1 MYFVPLFLALIQ
13 KRQFEQSPDVRAL
26 ARQSY
31 EKRHERSVVLNALA
45 IWVEIYCP
53 CIATDNKGIGRD
65 ELANSHALGERVPI
79 DLKLVAAINSLC
91 ARGRA
96 RDQWRQRRGRA
107 GFQCSIEDLDCA
119 HQQLMADGAK
129 RIDFD
134 VLDGEL

>member
-1 MYFVPLFLALIQ
+1 MHSNKKFQCIPHASAVLKCIGTTIEPPQKMAMHFVPLFLALIQ

-31 EKRHERSVVLNALA
+31 EKRHERSVILNALA

-65 ELANSHALGERVPI
+65 ELADSHALGERVPI
-79 DLKLVAAINSLC
+79 DFKLVAAINGLC

-96 RDQWRQRRGRA
+96 RDRWRQRR
-107 GFQCSIEDLDCA
+107 
-119 HQQLMADGAK
+119 
-129 RIDFD
+129 
-134 VLDGEL
+134 